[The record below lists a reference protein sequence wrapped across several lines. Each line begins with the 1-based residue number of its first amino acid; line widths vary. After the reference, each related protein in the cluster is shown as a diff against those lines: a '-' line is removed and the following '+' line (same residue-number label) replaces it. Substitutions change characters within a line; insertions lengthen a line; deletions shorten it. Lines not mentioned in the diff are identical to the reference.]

1 MKHLLTK
8 GNAYHFTGVV
18 VTAASA
24 KASLPYLSTF
34 SNGDQF
40 TTIGFAAA
48 IGMSAVACWSFA
60 FRSKTPS
67 DAIIPVAFGLL
78 TTVVSGYTVYQSS
91 IIPLEQ
97 AAIAAAQ
104 EADKP
109 LRERYEA
116 LKAQY
121 QASKD
126 NLQLSIDDLRK
137 QKAGVEADKSS
148 VPDDDKS
155 RAWKLNQIQHKLD
168 ALQTDIDSKVSE
180 QQKLQ
185 APTLTESPPAPIS
198 TEQRTTNLIRS
209 FFYELIAIA
218 FIYFAARSRREAM
231 AEQQAAANPLL
242 DAIRQLHTALEAA
255 QKADQYM
262 DEKLNTLLS
271 KIDSKREQMASFTK
285 EAVKTLTEEA
295 TKTASAAVTACNNAT
310 KKINQAATSMEQLAE
325 ATAAASAA
333 VTACNNATQTIT
345 TQTVAS
351 LEELAEA
358 TAAASAAVTACN
370 NATQTITT
378 QTVASLEEL
387 AEATT
392 AASAAINPAESLRLQ
407 LVAAIDQAERAA
419 TVVKIEIAKAAELQT
434 SPLQVQTS
442 PANVVKPPEIKRP
455 TLEQTILLLKNG
467 GIEANKFGQ
476 ISVSIIQK
484 ISGLGR
490 DLATEAQEEALRLGY
505 LVRQPNGYCYYPTPS
520 TATNAN
526 VVQIPPNRRA

>member
-358 TAAASAAVTACN
+358 T
-370 NATQTITT
+370 
-378 QTVASLEEL
+378 
-387 AEATT
+387 T